1 MRELIEKINNS
12 QQNQQNQQQQ
22 TIPTKPYMFQNP
34 YQPQYQYNPQYQE
47 QYQPNYTIFYNCGG
61 RGGRGCG
68 GRGGRGS
75 CGYGFCKHKYCWTH
89 GLCSHNGRECS
100 NPTQG
105 HQADAT
111 LENRMGGNTHNVNA

>member
-68 GRGGRGS
+68 GCGGRAVAATDFANTS
-75 CGYGFCKHKYCWTH
+75 IV
-89 GLCSHNGRECS
+89 GRTDCAVTTEE
-100 NPTQG
+100 N
-105 HQADAT
+105 AVT
-111 LENRMGGNTHNVNA
+111 LPKVIKLMRLLRIAWGAIHIM